1 MDCSLN
7 NKSIVL
13 GVTGSIAAYKI
24 ANLASMLV
32 KLNADVHVIMT
43 QNATHFITPMT
54 FETLTNN
61 KCIVDTFDRNFNF
74 DVKHVS
80 LAKKGDL
87 FLVAP
92 CTANVIGK
100 VASGIC
106 DDMLTTT
113 IMATKAPVLFAP
125 AMNTGMWENPILQDN
140 LQKLQHYGYHIISPV
155 VGRLACGDT
164 GSGKMPSEETLL
176 SHILLHLAKEKDLSG
191 KKLLI
196 TAGPTQEAI
205 DPVRFITNHSSGKM
219 GYALAKMAALRG
231 AEVTLVSGPVCLQPF
246 VGVNKIDV
254 VSAADMFD
262 AVTSISSSQDA
273 IIMCSAVADYTPSTY
288 SDQKV
293 KKSDSDL
300 HISLTRTQDILGYLG
315 AHKRPGQILVGFSM
329 ETENL
334 IENSRSKLASK
345 NADIICANSISS
357 SSTGF
362 AVDTNQV
369 TLITPDAVTPLPL
382 CSKEETAD
390 LILNHLT
397 VPEPAEG

>member
-1 MDCSLN
+1 MLTG
-7 NKSIVL
+7 KSIVL

-100 VASGIC
+100 VAGGIC

-113 IMATKAPVLFAP
+113 IMATKAPVLFSP

-140 LQKLQHYGYHIISPV
+140 LQKLKRYGYHIIEPIE
-155 VGRLACGDT
+155 GRLACGDT

-176 SHILLHLAKEKDLSG
+176 QHILLHLAKEKNLKG
-191 KKLLI
+191 KKMLI

-219 GYALAKMAALRG
+219 GYAIAKMAVLRG
-231 AEVTLVSGPVCLQPF
+231 AEVTLVSGPVSIQPF
-246 VGVNKIDV
+246 VGIKKIDV
-254 VSAADMFD
+254 RSAQDMFE
-262 AVTSISSSQDA
+262 AVTSRSADQDV
-273 IIMCSAVADYTPSTY
+273 IIMCSAVADYKPASCA
-288 SDQKV
+288 DQKV
-293 KKSDSDL
+293 KKNDAEMS
-300 HISLTRTQDILGYLG
+300 IALTRTQDILGFLG
-315 AHKRPGQILVGFSM
+315 AHKREGQVLVGFSM

-334 IENSRSKLASK
+334 IENSRAKLMTK
-345 NADIICANSISS
+345 NADLICANSIASAQ
-357 SSTGF
+357 TGF
-362 AVDTNQV
+362 AVDTNKV
-369 TLITPDAVTPLPL
+369 TLITQQEVTELPL

-390 LILNHLT
+390 LILDKVCT
-397 VPEPAEG
+397 Y

>member
-1 MDCSLN
+1 MLTG
-7 NKSIVL
+7 KTIVL

-32 KLNADVHVIMT
+32 KLHADVHVIMT

-54 FETLTNN
+54 FETLTDN
-61 KCIVDTFDRNFNF
+61 KCIVDTFDRNFSF

-80 LAKKGDL
+80 LAKKADA

-113 IMATKAPVLFAP
+113 IMATKAPVLFSP

-140 LQKLQHYGYHIISPV
+140 IKKLESYGYRMIQPV
-155 VGRLACGDT
+155 EGRLACGDT

-176 SHILLHLAKEKDLSG
+176 EHLLLCVAKPHDLKG
-191 KKLLI
+191 RRVLV

-231 AEVTLVSGPVCLQPF
+231 AQVTLVSGPVSISPF
-246 VGVNKIDV
+246 TGIEKVDV
-254 VSAADMFD
+254 RSAQEMFE
-262 AVTSISSSQDA
+262 AVTARSA
-273 IIMCSAVADYTPSTY
+273 INDIIVMCSAVADYTPANY

-293 KKSDSDL
+293 KKSDGNL
-300 HISLTRTQDILGYLG
+300 NIALTRTQDILAYLG
-315 AHKRPGQILVGFSM
+315 AHKHEGQILVGFSM
-329 ETENL
+329 ETEHL
-334 IENSRSKLASK
+334 IENSSEKLGKK
-345 NADIICANSISS
+345 NADIICANSIVSS
-357 SSTGF
+357 QTGF
-362 AVDTNQV
+362 GVDTNKV
-369 TLITPDAVTPLPL
+369 TLISRQGIEELPL
-382 CSKEETAD
+382 CSKDETAD
-390 LILNHLT
+390 LILDKICT
-397 VPEPAEG
+397 F

>member
-1 MDCSLN
+1 MLTG
-7 NKSIVL
+7 KTIVL

-43 QNATHFITPMT
+43 QNATKFITPMT

-80 LAKKGDL
+80 LAKRGDL
-87 FLVAP
+87 FMVAP

-140 LQKLQHYGYHIISPV
+140 LKKLKHYGYQIIEPI

-176 SHILLHLAKEKDLSG
+176 EHILLHLAKEKDLKG
-191 KKLLI
+191 KRILV

-205 DPVRFITNHSSGKM
+205 DPVRFISNHSSGKM
-219 GYALAKMAALRG
+219 GYAIAKMASLRG
-231 AEVTLVSGPVCLQPF
+231 AEVTLVSGPVSIQPF
-246 VGVNKIDV
+246 AGIEKVDV
-254 VSAADMFD
+254 KSAQDMFE
-262 AVTSISSSQDA
+262 AVTSRSADQDV
-273 IIMCSAVADYTPSTY
+273 IIMCSAVADYKPTVCA
-288 SDQKV
+288 DQKV
-293 KKSDSDL
+293 KKHDDDMS
-300 HISLTRTQDILGYLG
+300 IVLTRTQDILGYLG
-315 AHKRPGQILVGFSM
+315 EHKHQGQLLVGFSM

-334 IENSRSKLASK
+334 LKNSRAKLEK
-345 NADIICANSISS
+345 KHADLICANSIAGDQ
-357 SSTGF
+357 TGF

-369 TLITPDAVTPLPL
+369 TLIFRQEMKELPL

-390 LILNHLT
+390 LILDSVKALL
-397 VPEPAEG
+397 

>member
-1 MDCSLN
+1 MLTG
-7 NKSIVL
+7 KTIVL
-13 GVTGSIAAYKI
+13 GVTGSIAAYKT

-80 LAKKGDL
+80 LAKRGDL

-100 VASGIC
+100 VAGGIC

-113 IMATKAPVLFAP
+113 IMATKAPVLFSP
-125 AMNTGMWENPILQDN
+125 AMNTGMWENPIQQDN
-140 LQKLQHYGYHIISPV
+140 IQKLKHYGYHIIEPIE
-155 VGRLACGDT
+155 GRLACGDI
-164 GSGKMPSEETLL
+164 GSGKMPSEEVLIE
-176 SHILLHLAKEKDLSG
+176 HVLLHLAKYKDLKG
-191 KKLLI
+191 KKILV

-205 DPVRFITNHSSGKM
+205 DPVRYITNHSSGKM
-219 GYALAKMAALRG
+219 GYAIAKMAVLRG
-231 AEVTLVSGPVCLQPF
+231 AEVTLVSGPVSLQPF
-246 VGVNKIDV
+246 AGIDMVPV
-254 VSAADMFD
+254 VSATDMFE
-262 AVTSISSSQDA
+262 AVTSRSADQDV
-273 IIMCSAVADYTPSTY
+273 IIMCSAVADYTPVHY

-293 KKSDSDL
+293 KKQDGDL
-300 HISLTRTQDILGYLG
+300 SIALTRTHDILAWLG
-315 AHKRPGQILVGFSM
+315 AEKKKKGQILVGFSM

-334 IENSRSKLASK
+334 IENSREKLAK
-345 NADIICANSISS
+345 KHADLICANSISDNQ
-357 SSTGF
+357 TGF

-369 TLITPDAVTPLPL
+369 TLITQAGVVELPL
-382 CSKEETAD
+382 CSKEETAN
-390 LILNHLT
+390 LILDHINSL
-397 VPEPAEG
+397 